1 MNILAKTI
9 LERIFDAIDPAGAT
23 RRPGGGLVSR
33 VAAAGMLR
41 LVFRWPALSVVLVLS
56 IVAARV
62 MSRRRSAP
70 VITPPVLR
78 VP

>member
-9 LERIFDAIDPAGAT
+9 LERIFDAIDLAGAT

-33 VAAAGMLR
+33 VAVAGMLR
-41 LVFRWPALSVVLVLS
+41 LVVRWPALSVVLVLS

>member
-9 LERIFDAIDPAGAT
+9 LERILDGIDLAGAT
-23 RRPGGGLVSR
+23 GRPGGGPVSR
-33 VAAAGMLR
+33 VAAAGILR
-41 LVFRWPALSVVLVLS
+41 LVFRWPALSVVLMLS

-62 MSRRRSAP
+62 MSRRRSTS